1 MKLFN
6 FVLGKS
12 FFSLPLRCILLLV
25 TLRTPRISQPKADY
39 ISDDA
44 LKNPLICYHFA
55 DPSPSILSFVHASSK
70 YTSNYL
76 ICLSSDESILS
87 SSFPIQAI
95 FYASQN
101 PYPFLLSPIYPFIYL
116 IPNLFSITAACTLPL
131 SGLTTLSSENVL
143 RRSRIET
150 ELAASRKALGTV
162 LRMHADG

>member
-1 MKLFN
+1 MLNQLNAVGYLFVKSLSEGRCTSMKLFN

-39 ISDDA
+39 ITDDA

-76 ICLSSDESILS
+76 ICLSSDESISS
-87 SSFPIQAI
+87 SSFPHSSYFLRIPKPLPFPLISYIPFYI
-95 FYASQN
+95 FNSK
-101 PYPFLLSPIYPFIYL
+101 FI
-116 IPNLFSITAACTLPL
+116 
-131 SGLTTLSSENVL
+131 
-143 RRSRIET
+143 
-150 ELAASRKALGTV
+150 
-162 LRMHADG
+162 